1 MKNYL
6 AALVIVGLFIDYYFE
21 VTNDLKKA
29 QLSGNSQ
36 ITGTPDCLHL
46 YFDFGTNVGIQIR
59 KLFEPELYPGSQIL
73 PIFDSYF
80 GYLLERRD
88 PGVVCAI
95 GVEPNSAHEVRLMKL
110 EAAYNNHSWYTKIF
124 TRTGIGLTSGWMLLK
139 SDGDKTNHEWG
150 AQLVDDV
157 KEINEETPGAV
168 RVLDVVE
175 IMREY
180 LDMNGSV
187 YSTTSSNRKV
197 VVKVDIEGMDE
208 NVIHYLKTSGTLCRI
223 DYMYVEH
230 MHMDKIKSLNADL
243 LLEGCHTSVVYMDDE
258 EYHNS
263 DFPLPS

>member
-1 MKNYL
+1 MNNNL
-6 AALVIVGLFIDYYFE
+6 AALVIVGLFMDYYFE
-21 VTNDLKKA
+21 VTVDFKKA
-29 QLSGNSQ
+29 QLSGNSR
-36 ITGTPDCLHL
+36 TTLGPDCLHF

-80 GYLLERRD
+80 GYALERRD
-88 PGVVCAI
+88 PGAVCAI
-95 GVEPNSAHEVRLMKL
+95 GVEPNSAHEERLKNL
-110 EAAYNNHSWYTKIF
+110 ESAYNNHSWYTKIF
-124 TRTGIGLTSGWMLLK
+124 TRTGIGLISGWMLLK
-139 SDGDKTNHEWG
+139 SDGDKTNQEWG

-157 KEINEETPGAV
+157 KEITEDTPGAV
-168 RVLDVVE
+168 RVLDVVDV
-175 IMREY
+175 MREF

-187 YSTTSSNRKV
+187 NSTTSSNRKV

-208 NVIHYLKTSGTLCRI
+208 IVIQYLKTSGILCRI

-243 LLEGCHTSVVYMDDE
+243 LSEGCHTFVVYMDDE

-263 DFPLPS
+263 NFPLPP